1 MYSVLTPCH
10 ARKDEPTNHLDLSAI
25 RWLSDLILEQR
36 KLTVLVVTHDRAF
49 LDQVCNRIVELD
61 EGSLYTYDG
70 NYADYLEGK
79 EARLVLQDG
88 AVSAARAKYR
98 VELDWMRRQPQVRF
112 TLYLNCVLVQA
123 MVAICVFGSRIR

>member
-1 MYSVLTPCH
+1 MYSVLTSCH
-10 ARKDEPTNHLDLSAI
+10 ARTDEPTNHLDLSAI

-49 LDQVCNRIVELD
+49 LDEVCNRIIELD
-61 EGSLYTYDG
+61 DGSLYTYEG

-79 EARLVLQDG
+79 EARLALQDA

-98 VELDWMRRQPQVRF
+98 VELDWMRRQPQVRYY
-112 TLYLNCVLVQA
+112 LYCIGLSDGHNCA
-123 MVAICVFGSRIR
+123 YGSCIR